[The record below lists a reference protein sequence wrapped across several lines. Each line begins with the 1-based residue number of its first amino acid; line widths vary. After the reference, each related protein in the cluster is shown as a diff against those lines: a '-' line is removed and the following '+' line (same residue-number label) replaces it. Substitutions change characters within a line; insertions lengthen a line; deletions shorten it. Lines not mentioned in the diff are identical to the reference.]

1 MTDLFLSQIFIR
13 CSKLENIGVAYEE
26 VYIGPTNGNVPV
38 DMDKYSAL
46 WLGLLYANSKIIM
59 SGTIPTRYFKTRPLE
74 TQYTSMWVSITYV
87 SDVSISVVASQEG
100 ILAAV
105 FGIK

>member
-1 MTDLFLSQIFIR
+1 
-13 CSKLENIGVAYEE
+13 
-26 VYIGPTNGNVPV
+26 
-38 DMDKYSAL
+38 MDKYSAL